1 MAEKIPTF
9 NEALEEL
16 EVILKDIES
25 GKMEVDKLTV
35 KVKRAAFL
43 LDICNNKLKKTEEEL
58 DRIVEDLE

>member
-1 MAEKIPTF
+1 MAEKTPTF

-16 EVILKDIES
+16 EIILKDIES

-35 KVKRAAFL
+35 KVKRASVL